1 MPSSSLL
8 SDQNE
13 DDQKNVI
20 VPPDE
25 NLKKYGEMG
34 KPVVLPESIKKEKKK
49 QIDRGWSVDFASF
62 YLQICDAALFLFA
75 ISLSRGLLTINLIIQ
90 FFYFCRLDNA
100 FNQYISDLISV
111 KRTLPDVRDPG

>member
-1 MPSSSLL
+1 MNGVVLAISMRTFLSLPSLFPLSLL
-8 SDQNE
+8 HQNE

-49 QIDRGWSVDFASF
+49 QIDRGW
-62 YLQICDAALFLFA
+62 
-75 ISLSRGLLTINLIIQ
+75 
-90 FFYFCRLDNA
+90 LDNA